1 MSERATVTST
11 ATGEEWRG
19 PVLDVVRQL
28 LEKHERKREL
38 LAIFDK
44 LVSRNSELE
53 LQLSWISSDLI

>member
-1 MSERATVTST
+1 
-11 ATGEEWRG
+11 
-19 PVLDVVRQL
+19 VLDVVRQL